1 MNGEWVWIWM
11 VKNRITV
18 LLAVVLLVLTV
29 SSSNFWTPLN
39 LQNATVAVSID
50 GPMVVGMT
58 IVMIGGGFDLSVG
71 SVMALTGV
79 LAIDRQT
86 WGLANATVVAFLAA
100 GLVGVVNGLL
110 VTKIGINPF
119 IATLGTMVAVR
130 GLAMT
135 YADGQ
140 PLANTDL
147 VFTEIGRGKV
157 GLMPIPGAIFLVVL
171 FFGHFI
177 LTRTVLGRD
186 VFAVGGN
193 EEAARSCGI
202 RTTRVKMIAYV
213 LCSLMAGLS
222 GLMLAARLSTGS
234 PIVGEEAALSVIAAV
249 LLGGTSL
256 TGGVGSVSGSVQGLV
271 LVGVVSN
278 GLNLLDVPAY
288 YQQIGKGILLITAV
302 VGDHLCALSPKR
314 TPKPNLES

>member
-1 MNGEWVWIWM
+1 MSGEWVWIWM

-119 IATLGTMVAVR
+119 IATLGTMVTVR

-135 YADGQ
+135 YTDGQ

-147 VFTEIGRGKV
+147 VFSGIGRGKV
-157 GLMPIPGAIFLVVL
+157 GFMPIPGAIFLVVL
-171 FFGHFI
+171 LFGHFI

-193 EEAARSCGI
+193 EEAARSSGI
-202 RTTRVKMIAYV
+202 RTTRVKMIAYI

-222 GLMLAARLSTGS
+222 GLVLAARLSTGS
-234 PIVGEEAALSVIAAV
+234 PIVGEEAALNVITAV

-256 TGGVGSVSGSVQGLV
+256 AGGVGSVSGSVQGLV